1 MTREAFHAQLDAL
14 AEHGAA
20 MCTLA
25 GDLLEQATRAVCDA
39 DEAAARTVVAETVE
53 MDRRRGHAEDLVV
66 QLLALQAPVA
76 TDLRRVVSA
85 LWIVG
90 DAHRMGVLAIHVAR
104 ATLRRYPD
112 PVVPVTI
119 RPVCARMGQIAV
131 DLAGRAGAALRAA
144 DAALAEAVPSRDP
157 ELDRLHLE
165 LLAAAFDPAWP
176 YGVAAAVDVC
186 LLGRFYDRFADHAA
200 AVADRVIYQVTGR
213 TGHAG
218 TA

>member
-25 GDLLEQATRAVCDA
+25 GDLLEQATRAVCDG
-39 DEAAARTVVAETVE
+39 DEAAARTVVAEAVE
-53 MDRRRGHAEDLVV
+53 LDRRRARAEDLVV

-112 PVVPVTI
+112 PVVSVPV
-119 RPVCARMGQIAV
+119 RSVCARMGRSRWTWPGGIGALLRQLMQRWPRPCPPGTRNSTGCTENCWRRRSTRHGRSGWPRRSTCACP
-131 DLAGRAGAALRAA
+131 AGSTT
-144 DAALAEAVPSRDP
+144 DSPST
-157 ELDRLHLE
+157 
-165 LLAAAFDPAWP
+165 PARWP
-176 YGVAAAVDVC
+176 
-186 LLGRFYDRFADHAA
+186 
-200 AVADRVIYQVTGR
+200 TGSSTR
-213 TGHAG
+213 
-218 TA
+218 